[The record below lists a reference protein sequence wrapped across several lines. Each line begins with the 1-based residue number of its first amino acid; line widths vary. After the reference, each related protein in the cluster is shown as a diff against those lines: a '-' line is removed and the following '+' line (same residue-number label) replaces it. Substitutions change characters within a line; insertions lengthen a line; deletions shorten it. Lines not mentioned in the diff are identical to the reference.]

1 MRTNIVSE
9 MSWVE
14 FDQRRKETNT
24 VILPSGATEVYGP
37 HLPMGSDILVS
48 RKIAQLVAE
57 QTGAL
62 VGPSLEVGQSYD
74 LNTFPGTIATRGAHL
89 KAVYRDICESFIK
102 WGFRNIF
109 IVNSHVANTQPL
121 NELMDELRQ
130 EYGVNGGLIAFWQY
144 IPGLTQDLWETD
156 TPHGHASEAGTSV
169 LLHLF
174 PELVDMSKAV
184 NSPAL
189 IEDPYPRITVYT
201 DFIEYTKTGTLGDAT
216 KGTAEKGAET
226 VRRAVDE
233 ISAFISE
240 CMISKKQ

>member
-1 MRTNIVSE
+1 MKTNVVSQ
-9 MSWVE
+9 MSWTE
-14 FDQRRKETNT
+14 FDQRRKETKT

-48 RKIAQLVAE
+48 KRIAELVAE

-62 VGPSLEVGQSYD
+62 VGPCLEVGQSYD
-74 LNTFPGTIATRGAHL
+74 LNSFPGTIATRGAHL

-102 WGFRNIF
+102 WGFENIF
-109 IVNSHVANTQPL
+109 IVNSHVANTQPF

-130 EYGVNGGLIAFWQY
+130 EYGVTGGLIAFWQY
-144 IPGLTQDLWETD
+144 IPGLTADLWETE

-184 NSPAL
+184 NSPSL

-226 VRRAVDE
+226 VRRAVEE
-233 ISAFISE
+233 ISNYIND
-240 CMISKKQ
+240 CMVHKVK